1 METSEAKAAYEEL
14 TKKFGTGHS
23 VGKNLTLE
31 HWDKLYGDGHLDYS
45 VYMLLDGRYAEIT
58 EINKYLEFIYR
69 PFYVGQGKKDIRVYE
84 SKRWGRHQ
92 DHYTEKSV
100 RLKEIEDARGKVR
113 DVIIGHYQTQK
124 QAELVEMKIMTIMKH
139 KGYLTNS
146 SFGYCTIPLTAKDC
160 NVIYYYNKP
169 TDLLPC

>member
-58 EINKYLEFIYR
+58 EINKYLEFILDTNDMISLLSRINVSQHRSHCER
-69 PFYVGQGKKDIRVYE
+69 P
-84 SKRWGRHQ
+84 KR
-92 DHYTEKSV
+92 
-100 RLKEIEDARGKVR
+100 ARR
-113 DVIIGHYQTQK
+113 I
-124 QAELVEMKIMTIMKH
+124 VER
-139 KGYLTNS
+139 
-146 SFGYCTIPLTAKDC
+146 PE
-160 NVIYYYNKP
+160 
-169 TDLLPC
+169 